1 MKKDEEIEKIY
12 AEAMR
17 EIKTLKKEYNKILN
31 DFIKKLE
38 EYKIE
43 KIKRNI
49 KS

>member
-1 MKKDEEIEKIY
+1 MSRKEDIQKIY

-43 KIKRNI
+43 KIKKRI
-49 KS
+49 